1 MKDKRMKDIC
11 DECKMDMMDHTICM
25 GCEEPMCE
33 NEDTIDMPEGWYHP
47 DCYSDVYE

>member
-1 MKDKRMKDIC
+1 MKDKIC
-11 DECKMDMMDHTICM
+11 DKCKMSMRDHTYCM

-47 DCYSDVYE
+47 DCHSDIYG